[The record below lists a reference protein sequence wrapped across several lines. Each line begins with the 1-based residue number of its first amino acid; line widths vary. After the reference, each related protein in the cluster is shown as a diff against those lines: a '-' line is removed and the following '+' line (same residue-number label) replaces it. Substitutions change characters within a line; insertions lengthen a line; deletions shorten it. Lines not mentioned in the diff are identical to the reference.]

1 MLLDVVGNVPLKVYD
16 VNHRNLDEIVTGSW
30 VPRLHLSDEELRV
43 VEEPGTVLLLGRSG
57 TGKVKKQPDDSLI
70 RKRTCSSLLSHPTK
84 TVCICNRMEYDRQQ
98 HKGDSTFRQLF
109 VARSKRLTKYV
120 SGVLGEVRGDTV
132 GFLTYAELLSE
143 LESALPQLSGRS
155 ERPFKPSA
163 RVDYVRFKE
172 YYASRQGLS
181 KDATKTNLDPLAVWT
196 AIRSFLKNSIEAFQ
210 SPSGVLSRESFSKIG
225 VLGKNRCRVPSGMR
239 DAIYDE
245 FEQYQIFLQS
255 QNLWDDCDRILT
267 LIKRLE
273 FARQDDSA
281 LFESVR
287 RSKIY
292 VDETQVGLDFVGFR
306 PFLLLHSWPLF
317 RTTRSW
323 SCCFSSS

>member
-1 MLLDVVGNVPLKVYD
+1 
-16 VNHRNLDEIVTGSW
+16 
-30 VPRLHLSDEELRV
+30 
-43 VEEPGTVLLLGRSG
+43 
-57 TGKVKKQPDDSLI
+57 
-70 RKRTCSSLLSHPTK
+70 
-84 TVCICNRMEYDRQQ
+84 MEYDRQQ

-292 VDETQVGLDFVGFR
+292 VDETQVGLDFVVRFR
-306 PFLLLHSWPLF
+306 PFLLLHS
-317 RTTRSW
+317 
-323 SCCFSSS
+323 